1 MRKVVRSGAWFRTGL
16 QLSLGPAGLF
26 CGLSL
31 RESTPF
37 RGAKGDDTRAPAY
50 VTREARHLNQTRSR
64 SMLLALTLVG
74 FAWANRA
81 TAQSEAPIAPLAP
94 EPPPAASQTARL
106 RPGETV
112 TLRVRQVIP
121 CDGLTA
127 GVRLLNG
134 RPAIAP
140 GDRVVAEDV
149 RPGVHPAAL
158 IGGTIVQIAPPKR
171 FAKPGRVTL
180 ELRQLMQ
187 AAPGRSELVPW
198 VFDLEDRRFN
208 VEMRRRLTL
217 ALFAAEGAGIGA
229 SLGAQAG
236 PSSPAYLGLGAGVGL
251 LTGIG
256 YASLMPGREASL
268 EPGDTFKITVGTLSY
283 RPLAPSPPL
292 SLYPAPDPAKRT
304 KEHGR

>member
-1 MRKVVRSGAWFRTGL
+1 MKLV
-16 QLSLGPAGLF
+16 GPG
-26 CGLSL
+26 
-31 RESTPF
+31 
-37 RGAKGDDTRAPAY
+37 
-50 VTREARHLNQTRSR
+50 SR
-64 SMLLALTLVG
+64 LLALALFGVT
-74 FAWANRA
+74 WARPA

-94 EPPPAASQTARL
+94 EPPPAASETVRL
-106 RPGETV
+106 QPGETIV
-112 TLRVRQVIP
+112 VRVRQVIP

-127 GVRLLNG
+127 GERLLSG

-140 GDRVVAEDV
+140 GDRIVAEVV
-149 RPGVHPAAL
+149 RPGVHPPAL
-158 IGGTIVQIAPPKR
+158 IGGTIVHIAPPKR

-180 ELRQLMQ
+180 QLGQLVQ
-187 AAPGRSELVPW
+187 AGPGHSELIPW

-208 VEMRRRLTL
+208 IQMRRRLML

-236 PSSPAYLGLGAGVGL
+236 PSNPTYLGVAAGVGL

-256 YASLMPGREASL
+256 YASLMPGRQASL

-283 RPLAPSPPL
+283 QPLAPSPPL
-292 SLYPAPDPAKRT
+292 SLYPAPDPAKPK

>member
-1 MRKVVRSGAWFRTGL
+1 M
-16 QLSLGPAGLF
+16 
-26 CGLSL
+26 
-31 RESTPF
+31 
-37 RGAKGDDTRAPAY
+37 
-50 VTREARHLNQTRSR
+50 
-64 SMLLALTLVG
+64 
-74 FAWANRA
+74 
-81 TAQSEAPIAPLAP
+81 PLAP
-94 EPPPAASQTARL
+94 EPPPAASETARL

-127 GVRLLNG
+127 GERLLSG
-134 RPAIAP
+134 RPAIMP

-149 RPGVHPAAL
+149 RPGVHPPAL
-158 IGGTIVQIAPPKR
+158 IGGTIVHIAPPKR

-180 ELRQLMQ
+180 ELGQFVQ

-208 VEMRRRLTL
+208 VQMRRRLML

-236 PSSPAYLGLGAGVGL
+236 PSNPAYLGLGAGVGL

-268 EPGDTFKITVGTLSY
+268 EPGDTFRITVGTLSY
-283 RPLAPSPPL
+283 RPLDPSPPL
-292 SLYPAPDPAKRT
+292 LLHPAPDPAKRT

>member
-1 MRKVVRSGAWFRTGL
+1 VKKPVRPGSTLLGL
-16 QLSLGPAGLF
+16 
-26 CGLSL
+26 
-31 RESTPF
+31 
-37 RGAKGDDTRAPAY
+37 
-50 VTREARHLNQTRSR
+50 
-64 SMLLALTLVG
+64 MLLGV
-74 FAWANRA
+74 AWARPA
-81 TAQSEAPIAPLAP
+81 SAQSEAPIAPLAP
-94 EPPPAASQTARL
+94 EPPPAASETALL

-121 CDGLTA
+121 CDGLTP
-127 GVRLLNG
+127 GERLLSG
-134 RPAIAP
+134 RPAIMP

-149 RPGVHPAAL
+149 RPGVHPPAL
-158 IGGTIVQIAPPKR
+158 IGGTIVHIAPPKR

-180 ELRQLMQ
+180 ELGQLVQ

-208 VEMRRRLTL
+208 VQMRRRLML

-236 PSSPAYLGLGAGVGL
+236 PSNPAYLGLGAGVGL

-268 EPGDTFKITVGTLSY
+268 EPGDTFRITVGTLSY

-292 SLYPAPDPAKRT
+292 SLHPAPDPAKRT
-304 KEHGR
+304 KEHGQ

>member
-1 MRKVVRSGAWFRTGL
+1 VRQAVRSG
-16 QLSLGPAGLF
+16 
-26 CGLSL
+26 
-31 RESTPF
+31 
-37 RGAKGDDTRAPAY
+37 
-50 VTREARHLNQTRSR
+50 

-81 TAQSEAPIAPLAP
+81 SAQSEAPIAPLAP

-121 CDGLTA
+121 SDGLTA
-127 GVRLLNG
+127 GERLLSG

>member
-1 MRKVVRSGAWFRTGL
+1 MVVGL
-16 QLSLGPAGLF
+16 VLLG
-26 CGLSL
+26 
-31 RESTPF
+31 
-37 RGAKGDDTRAPAY
+37 
-50 VTREARHLNQTRSR
+50 V
-64 SMLLALTLVG
+64 
-74 FAWANRA
+74 AWARPA
-81 TAQSEAPIAPLAP
+81 SGQSQAPIAPSAP

-106 RPGETV
+106 RPGETI

-121 CDGLTA
+121 CDGLTP
-127 GVRLLNG
+127 GERLLSG
-134 RPAIAP
+134 RPAIMP
-140 GDRVVAEDV
+140 GDRVIAEDV
-149 RPGVHPAAL
+149 RRGVRPPAL
-158 IGGTIVQIAPPKR
+158 IGGTIVHIAPPRR

-180 ELRQLMQ
+180 ELGQLVQ

-208 VEMRRRLTL
+208 VQMRRRLML
-217 ALFAAEGAGIGA
+217 ALFAAEGAGVGA

-236 PSSPAYLGLGAGVGL
+236 PANPAYLGLGAGVGL

-268 EPGDTFKITVGTLSY
+268 EPGDTFEVTVGTLSY

-304 KEHGR
+304 KEHRR

>member
-1 MRKVVRSGAWFRTGL
+1 MM
-16 QLSLGPAGLF
+16 LGVTWARPA
-26 CGLSL
+26 S
-31 RESTPF
+31 
-37 RGAKGDDTRAPAY
+37 
-50 VTREARHLNQTRSR
+50 
-64 SMLLALTLVG
+64 
-74 FAWANRA
+74 
-81 TAQSEAPIAPLAP
+81 AQSEAPIAPMAP
-94 EPPPAASQTARL
+94 EPPPAASEKARL
-106 RPGETV
+106 RSGETV
-112 TLRVRQVIP
+112 TLRIRQIIP
-121 CDGLTA
+121 RDGLTP
-127 GVRLLNG
+127 GERLLSG
-134 RPAIAP
+134 RPAIVP

-149 RPGVHPAAL
+149 RPGVHPPAL
-158 IGGTIVQIAPPKR
+158 IGGTVVHIAPPKR
-171 FAKPGRVTL
+171 FAKPGRLTL
-180 ELRQLMQ
+180 ELGQLVQ

-208 VEMRRRLTL
+208 VQMRRRLML

-256 YASLMPGREASL
+256 YASLMPGREGSL

-292 SLYPAPDPAKRT
+292 SLHPAPDPGKHT